1 MPVEVTWDQCKQ
13 LISPGGAF
21 SGTADAGGFIEGG
34 EQARLM
40 ETCIG
45 EGQVAADT
53 DIDDKKSRRTKN
65 NGTGK
70 GDSLPKPNAAG
81 GGNEVVEMKGT
92 RTLAGQR
99 WQQKTLRWRMVRLA

>member
-53 DIDDKKSRRTKN
+53 DIDDKNLGVPRI
-65 NGTGK
+65 TGQEK
-70 GDSLPKPNAAG
+70 EIPFPSPTLQ
-81 GGNEVVEMKGT
+81 VVEMKGT